1 MTEQVVV
8 GPFQLGPWA
17 NEEYRICFGYDL
29 HPQVSVAV
37 TELQVRSSASDI
49 VRADDS
55 QVTFTNYLTLA
66 DRDQGRSPKS
76 AFEIE
81 QTTEFQGRAENG
93 YLVVKAT
100 AIGKRDWT
108 FAYQIVWQANFYR
121 VKIQRQPWK
130 SGWNCSETSSS

>member
-1 MTEQVVV
+1 LGGCWRGTIRAQDVTEQVVV

-17 NEEYRICFGYDL
+17 NEEYHICFGYDL

-55 QVTFTNYLTLA
+55 QVTFTNYLTLV
-66 DRDQGRSPKS
+66 DRDQGTSPKS

-81 QTTEFQGRAENG
+81 QTTEFRGRAENG

-100 AIGKRDWT
+100 AIGRRNWT
-108 FAYQIVWQANFYR
+108 FAYRIAWQASFYR
-121 VKIQRQPWK
+121 
-130 SGWNCSETSSS
+130 E